1 MRIVRA
7 LIVGCALLVPAGL
20 AAQDPSSTS
29 RVHPPIAPS
38 HLAAARE
45 LLDVLHLQDVAAA
58 GVQVSIDEQLRTNP
72 ALEPYRTVMKEWAA
86 GIFAGDEAKNA
97 FATIYAETFS
107 EADLRQLVAF
117 YRTPL
122 GQKLANSQAALT
134 VRGAEVG
141 HNLAT
146 AHQADLM
153 ARIQAMQPK
162 P

>member
-1 MRIVRA
+1 MRILRA
-7 LIVGCALLVPAGL
+7 LLVGCALFVPAGL
-20 AAQDPSSTS
+20 AAQTPAPA
-29 RVHPPIAPS
+29 RPPIAPS

-45 LLDVLHLQDVAAA
+45 LLEVLHLQDVAAA
-58 GVQVSIDEQLRTNP
+58 GVQVALEEQLRTNP

-86 GIFAGDEAKNA
+86 SIFSADEAKTA
-97 FATIYAETFS
+97 FATIYAETFT
-107 EADLRQLVAF
+107 EDDLRQLVAF

>member
-1 MRIVRA
+1 MRSLRA
-7 LIVGCALLVPAGL
+7 LVVGCALLFPAGL
-20 AAQDPSSTS
+20 AAQSTPPA
-29 RVHPPIAPS
+29 RAPIAPS

-45 LLDVLHLQDVAAA
+45 LLEVLHLQDVAAA
-58 GVQVSIDEQLRTNP
+58 GVQVALEEQIRTNP
-72 ALEPYRTVMKEWAA
+72 AMEPYRTVMKEWASS
-86 GIFAGDEAKNA
+86 IFSGDEAKNA
-97 FATIYAETFS
+97 FATIYAEAFS
-107 EADLRQLVAF
+107 EADLRALVAF

-122 GQKLANSQAALT
+122 GQKLASSQTTLT

-141 HNLAT
+141 RNLAT